1 MNWLSYL
8 LVFSISFTIPFYATV
23 KVGESVFGISE
34 YEIDS
39 EKEDL
44 FPYSF
49 VVNSAGTTYRVRN
62 APGLEP
68 VAGKDFLMISWIKLR
83 KPLEVGDRAIFVGK
97 YDPKTK
103 TRPGYSIGL
112 TRDADG
118 TRPIVYWQ
126 DESGI
131 GRWYTFSS
139 VDITPRSWMMLALSF
154 RKGRYLGVH
163 AAENGTLQK
172 VQLLGGYELDGELNP
187 TNDADLIIG
196 SFGDSKFRGRIGPV
210 GTVILKSL
218 PSDLA
223 GFVGELAKRP
233 REIPSSVSLDD
244 IGLWTNGSADLSKN
258 QHTIITKIQ

>member
-1 MNWLSYL
+1 MG
-8 LVFSISFTIPFYATV
+8 VAD
-23 KVGESVFGISE
+23 

-49 VVNSAGTTYRVRN
+49 VVNNSGTTYRVRN
-62 APGLEP
+62 AKGLEP
-68 VAGKDFLMISWIKLR
+68 VAGQDFLLVSWIKLR
-83 KPLEVGDRAIFVGK
+83 KPLDIGDRAIFIGK

-103 TRPGYSIGL
+103 VRPGYSVGL
-112 TRDADG
+112 TKDADG

-126 DESGI
+126 DETGN

-139 VDITPRSWMMLALSF
+139 VDITPRSWMMLAVSF
-154 RKGRYLGVH
+154 RKGKYLGVH

-172 VQLLGGYELDGELNP
+172 VHLLGGYELDSEIIP
-187 TNDADLIIG
+187 SSEADLVIG
-196 SFGDSKFRGRIGPV
+196 SFGDSKFRGRIGPI
-210 GTVILKSL
+210 GTLMLPSL

-233 REIPSSVSLDD
+233 REVPRNVSMDE
-244 IGLWTNGSADLSKN
+244 IGVWTNGSADLSNN
-258 QHTIITKIQ
+258 Q